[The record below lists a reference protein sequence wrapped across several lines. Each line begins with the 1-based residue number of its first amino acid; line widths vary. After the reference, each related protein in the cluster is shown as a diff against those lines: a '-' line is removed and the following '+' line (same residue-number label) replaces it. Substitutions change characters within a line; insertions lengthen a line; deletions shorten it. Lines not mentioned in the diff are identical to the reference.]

1 MKFWAYRHTNG
12 SIHVK
17 TYRDDMPNARASID
31 DAFESDFVE
40 DVLDPFPA
48 DNRAE
53 AEQMAKHALL
63 IICETRREV
72 NS

>member
-12 SIHVK
+12 SIQVK
-17 TYRDDMPNARASID
+17 AYREDMPNARASID

-53 AEQMAKHALL
+53 AEQIAKLALDNL
-63 IICETRREV
+63 REAQRG
-72 NS
+72 